1 VKICGSK
8 VDGFDK
14 KSNTVYQYYGCF
26 WHGCTKCYSSDFI
39 YNKNKT
45 TMEDLYE
52 KTIERSEQL
61 KKAGYN
67 LIEMWECE
75 WTKSKEYKKEM
86 KQIEEEIKE
95 LEELN
100 PRNVFFGG
108 RTNATKLRVN
118 GKKMMIIQLNILL
131 KYSNLVRIIQIGM
144 V

>member
-14 KSNTVYQYYGCF
+14 KSNTVYQYHGCF

-39 YNKNKT
+39 NNKNKT

-52 KTIERSEQL
+52 KTIERSKQL

-67 LIEMWECE
+67 LIKMWECE

-86 KQIEEEIKE
+86 
-95 LEELN
+95 N
-100 PRNVFFGG
+100 
-108 RTNATKLRVN
+108 
-118 GKKMMIIQLNILL
+118 M
-131 KYSNLVRIIQIGM
+131 
-144 V
+144 